1 MVKINPNFGY
11 WKTNSSGLKV
21 ISFNLA
27 INPSNSFTSV
37 ILPSEYEISYYITGT
52 NTINGIE
59 ITNMN
64 NKPFMI
70 IPATDIAEYITQS
83 NIYKVTDHGPIMMQT
98 TYPESI
104 NVIGE
109 NQKFILPNLF
119 SLSSGLYP
127 LLCTFYIID

>member
-11 WKTNSSGLKV
+11 WKTNSSGLKI
-21 ISFNLA
+21 ISFNLE
-27 INPSNSFTSV
+27 ITPSNTFTSV
-37 ILPSEYEISYYITGT
+37 ILPYEYEISYYMTGG
-52 NTINGIE
+52 NTISGIQ

-70 IPATDIAEYITQS
+70 MPAVDIAEYITQS
-83 NIYKVTDHGPIMMQT
+83 NIYKVTDHGPIMIPT

-109 NQKFILPNLF
+109 NQKFILPNIF
-119 SLSSGLYP
+119 SMNSTLYP